1 MVQFCRQVNLTTM
14 PRLFFSFI
22 LLSAVGCNVTKVST
36 TEREYATG
44 ATLFVQY
51 AAEYRALCYQ
61 AYNVA
66 SWQLSALIEADADVR
81 PAVVLDLDETVMDN
95 SPYSGWQVL
104 YDSAFSPASWKRWT
118 DKAEAGLLPG
128 ALEFLHTAD
137 GLGATI
143 FYVSNRTED
152 ERESTLANLRNLG
165 VPQAEHENLLLK
177 TTTSA
182 KDERRNA
189 IEEQGYSIL
198 MLIGDN
204 LGDVSGLFD
213 RQSTER
219 RAMVTDSLQHQFG
232 RKYIVLPN
240 PVYGEWERALYNY
253 DNSLTPR
260 ERKKIRRERLRS
272 FE

>member
-1 MVQFCRQVNLTTM
+1 MSRY
-14 PRLFFSFI
+14 LFFLI
-22 LLSAVGCNVTKVST
+22 LLTAIGCRVNNVTT
-36 TEREYATG
+36 LEREYATG
-44 ATLFVQY
+44 ATLFVQQ

-61 AYNVA
+61 AFNVA
-66 SWQLSALIEADADVR
+66 SWQLSSLIDSDADML
-81 PAVVLDLDETVMDN
+81 PAIVLDLDETVMDN
-95 SPYSGWQVL
+95 SPYSAWQVL
-104 YDSAFSPASWKRWT
+104 YDSAFSSSSWKRWT
-118 DKAEAGLLPG
+118 DRADAALIPG
-128 ALEFLHTAD
+128 ALAFLHTAD
-137 GLGATI
+137 ELGVAI

-177 TTTSA
+177 TITSV

-189 IEEQGYSIL
+189 IEEQGYSIV

-204 LGDVSGLFD
+204 LGDISGLFD
-213 RQSTER
+213 RQNSDR
-219 RAMVTDSLQHQFG
+219 RAMVTDSLQHHFG

-240 PVYGEWERALYNY
+240 PVYGEWERALYDY

-260 ERKKIRRERLRS
+260 ERHKILRSILRS